1 MYQRYEFSILL
12 YWQLHFTWYNFY
24 DGKQQ
29 KDLRNIYIYM
39 NWLFLFNMLIF
50 PFIPRQN
57 RVKPSVEWNSINNH
71 VIGW

>member
-29 KDLRNIYIYM
+29 KNLRNIYIYIYIYE
-39 NWLFLFNMLIF
+39 LIILIQYANF
-50 PFIPRQN
+50 SLHPTAKPR
-57 RVKPSVEWNSINNH
+57 
-71 VIGW
+71 